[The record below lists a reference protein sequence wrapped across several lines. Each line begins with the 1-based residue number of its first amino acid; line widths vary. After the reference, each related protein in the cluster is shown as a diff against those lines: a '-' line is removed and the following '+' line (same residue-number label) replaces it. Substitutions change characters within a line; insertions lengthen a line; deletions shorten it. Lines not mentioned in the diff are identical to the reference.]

1 MTNCQEHNLPV
12 TNDHSFSCV
21 QCFYF
26 VLSVQIKHQD
36 YHHFCNSFHKTNLT
50 NIQQYTTDRNSI
62 LMLSRVMKPMQNE
75 MRRNTAIIN
84 VTSSG
89 EEVLFCEI

>member
-50 NIQQYTTDRNSI
+50 NVQQYTTDQNII

-84 VTSSG
+84 VTTSG